1 MFKNKL
7 FLLALATVL
16 VTGCSSISSVSNY
29 FSSETPTAIQEAVAS
44 RVNPE
49 SELYVLSSASLSK
62 RGSIVAQS
70 QANKDAS
77 SALRSQIKKE
87 VDALYKGY
95 LENMD
100 AFSKSVVSP
109 VTSDLS
115 TYSTDLI
122 MKKVTQ
128 KGAWEDNSKI
138 YSLLSVDKSEINNI
152 SQKVFKNFVDSAVKK
167 LGNFGTN

>member
-16 VTGCSSISSVSNY
+16 VTGCLSISSVSNY

-62 RGSIVAQS
+62 SGSIVAQS

-77 SALRSQIKKE
+77 SALRSQIKKKWML
-87 VDALYKGY
+87 LYKGY
-95 LENMD
+95 LEIWMH
-100 AFSKSVVSP
+100 FLSLLYP
-109 VTSDLS
+109 VRSDLS

-122 MKKVTQ
+122 MKKLL
-128 KGAWEDNSKI
+128 KKELGKINRMI

-152 SQKVFKNFVDSAVKK
+152 SQKFLKI
-167 LGNFGTN
+167 L